1 MKELTRIFKGDG
13 TRFENW
19 FVVIFVLLFFVVYAH
34 AADYAGDK
42 KVDELADVSGADTTS
57 TRIPAQDMNDTD
69 KLGYTTIGSILG
81 LVDMEDISDVTGE
94 GTAATYALFDDND
107 GTYSFRAIATGDVPD
122 LSGTYEVQLT
132 NEAGLYSVLADVSDF
147 VQTSEINTA
156 AKLESVANLG
166 AYANELLDDADAA
179 AMRAT
184 LGIDTAANLET
195 SLSLGAFASDL
206 LGYANGAAVLAGIGA
221 EGDLSNEAGLYAA
234 LSDVDNFLQTGDTIN
249 DDDVD
254 FDDADSNWT
263 ATTIGAALEELDN
276 VINGGAPNDATGKV
290 DWSQLVNVPA
300 GFADGADASGSGGV
314 NEAYSSGWD
323 ADTDAPEK
331 DDVYDYLHQIDSD
344 DDGSLTDETWF
355 DLDNI
360 AGTDEAGLYGLL
372 SDVADFV
379 QPAEVDVEMLSD
391 VTGEGTAA
399 TYALM
404 DDNDGTYSFRALTA
418 GDVPAITVSDDE
430 STDDDHEIVF
440 TTNNQNL
447 ESDGDL
453 TYNPS
458 TGTLKT
464 TTIETA
470 ATTSPGVTGN
480 DSDCPGTDKE
490 IGSINWQYLSGG
502 DGAEDGNFTARAYL
516 GGSKIIVIEWN
527 SDEETLTLGDSANG
541 EDLIIDFET
550 ATDNEAS
557 LSSNSGL
564 TQLNFSAL
572 NMVTSGTIAGRIPQ
586 GADITGN
593 TNHDTTELHGRM
605 YKATAAATVTLDA
618 AADAGFGACA
628 AYRVRDAAE
637 ALTLDPQAG
646 EKMNLEGTALAAGTA
661 VVCTGAGEF
670 ISICATTDT
679 DGIGTDG
686 YDVWGHTSGCVS
698 E

>member
-1 MKELTRIFKGDG
+1 MKW
-13 TRFENW
+13 FEKLYVW
-19 FVVIFVLLFFVVYAH
+19 VLITFGVVGIAW
-34 AADYAGDK
+34 AADQAIKDRTELSEAPNAADEIALYDTSATAGK
-42 KVDELADVSGADTTS
+42 RLGVDNLFLYLGAAYDTEAELD
-57 TRIPAQDMNDTD
+57 
-69 KLGYTTIGSILG
+69 
-81 LVDMEDISDVTGE
+81 
-94 GTAATYALFDDND
+94 ALFAAKED
-107 GTYSFRAIATGDVPD
+107 
-122 LSGTYEVQLT
+122 QLT
-132 NEAGLYSVLADVSDF
+132 
-147 VQTSEINTA
+147 
-156 AKLESVANLG
+156 
-166 AYANELLDDADAA
+166 
-179 AMRAT
+179 
-184 LGIDTAANLET
+184 
-195 SLSLGAFASDL
+195 
-206 LGYANGAAVLAGIGA
+206 
-221 EGDLSNEAGLYAA
+221 NEAGLYAA

-331 DDVYDYLHQIDSD
+331 DDVYDYLHQIDAD
-344 DDGSLTDETWF
+344 DDGSLIDEDWYQ
-355 DLDNI
+355 LDNL
-360 AGTDEAGLYGLL
+360 D
-372 SDVADFV
+372 
-379 QPAEVDVEMLSD
+379 D
-391 VTGEGTAA
+391 VTGDGTAA
-399 TYALM
+399 TYALF

-464 TTIETA
+464 TTVETA
-470 ATTSPGVTGN
+470 ATTSPGVTGR

-527 SDEETLTLGDSANG
+527 SDEETMTLGDSANG

-679 DGIGTDG
+679 DGSGTDG